1 VEAAQGW
8 IRYAVQHAVKS
19 FILKLMLPWQWRFDL
34 DRHDD
39 IEHPVVTL
47 DEMDNNYA
55 KMETMH
61 LRLGGAE
68 LRLPSSTVV
77 FPSLIDLSLEDIEV
91 PAGGG
96 YLLSHLV
103 SSACCPR
110 LHKLRLRQLSF
121 DLSTMEVLRIEA
133 DTLLELSLE
142 SMFELQFLELRTPSL
157 QVLHFEDSF
166 DLNGFT
172 VSAPRLEN
180 LRLCVQRPLHIDDV
194 HDQLSSVGT
203 LKIQMFSH
211 GETDAEDRNDASIH
225 VLQCCRLTRCLE
237 VSFEIPKV
245 CCMHSERQP
254 MKMLVSLFIC
264 SIHALEFVLWIQFAS
279 KMLKE

>member
-1 VEAAQGW
+1 
-8 IRYAVQHAVKS
+8 
-19 FILKLMLPWQWRFDL
+19 
-34 DRHDD
+34 
-39 IEHPVVTL
+39 
-47 DEMDNNYA
+47 
-55 KMETMH
+55 
-61 LRLGGAE
+61 
-68 LRLPSSTVV
+68 
-77 FPSLIDLSLEDIEV
+77 
-91 PAGGG
+91 
-96 YLLSHLV
+96 V
-103 SSACCPR
+103 SSPCCPR

-264 SIHALEFVLWIQFAS
+264 SIHALEFVLRIQFAS